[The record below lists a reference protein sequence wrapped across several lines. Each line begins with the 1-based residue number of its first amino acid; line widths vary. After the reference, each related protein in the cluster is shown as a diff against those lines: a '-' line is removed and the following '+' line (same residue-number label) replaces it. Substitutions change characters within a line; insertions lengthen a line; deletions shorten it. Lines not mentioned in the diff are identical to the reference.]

1 MEDVNVN
8 KKILI
13 VAIVIFCI
21 FAVFSFTMV
30 SNAEEVA
37 VIGTWD
43 ISKDDGT
50 SKVTATLYNE
60 GRFVISGTGEMDD
73 YSRTIWWL

>member
-1 MEDVNVN
+1 MNPEIIIMLTNND
-8 KKILI
+8 I
-13 VAIVIFCI
+13 
-21 FAVFSFTMV
+21 TV
-30 SNAEEVA
+30 SNAEEVT

-73 YSRTIWWL
+73 YSRTIW